1 MNFVLLTIAT
11 VLTGA
16 PIAVEL
22 AFEFRSLGPLMED
35 QTRPKQRRMR
45 NSMMNTKK
53 CRERNPYLLTGKK
66 RWRLFR
72 WGASSVGSVSSPSKE

>member
-1 MNFVLLTIAT
+1 MNFVLVAIAT
-11 VLTGA
+11 GA
-16 PIAVEL
+16 LISVEL

-35 QTRPKQRRMR
+35 QTRPKRRKMR
-45 NSMMNTKK
+45 DSIMKTKN

-72 WGASSVGSVSSPSKE
+72 RNWTRTGRGNPANRSLSS